1 MESYKVLEL
10 QKYLDRRGTFAR
22 TFDRNWMN
30 LNIAQTNLSFNPQAH
45 TLRGLHYQKSG
56 PEENK
61 LVTLVSGSVFLVIVD
76 LRRQSSK
83 FLEPVT
89 FFLDSPMNQSIYIPS
104 GYATGWISTSSDT
117 TLQYLMS
124 ARFEECTYSGLRY
137 NDPILNIPWPSKPD
151 VISEQDSNWPYLTI
165 TK

>member
-1 MESYKVLEL
+1 MDSYKVLEL
-10 QKYLDRRGTFAR
+10 QKYLDSRGIFAR

-30 LNIAQTNLSFNPQAH
+30 LNIAQTNLSFNPQAR

-76 LRRQSSK
+76 LRRESPK
-83 FLEPVT
+83 FLEPIT
-89 FFLDSPMNQSIYIPS
+89 FSLDSPMNHSIYIPS
-104 GYATGWISTSSDT
+104 GYATGWISTSNNT
-117 TLQYLMS
+117 ALQYLMS

-137 NDPILNIPWPSKPD
+137 DDPILNIAWPSTPQ
-151 VISEQDSNWPYLTI
+151 VISEQDSNWPYLPI